1 MNWEAIGAIGEIVGA
16 MAVVLS
22 LIYLAIQVR
31 QNSNMARAESQ
42 LRLLANFREF
52 SNALKGKDPTAF
64 GRGLQ
69 CYPDLPVDEDGTF
82 RGHMW
87 DAMHFF
93 QSALALYESG
103 TLDEEAYARY
113 ESFIAAM
120 FATPGGHRF
129 WQEAKHFLPGRQVQ
143 ALDARITG
151 GQLPDIRRVFLMDST
166 GEKPTAVAQ
175 GGSS

>member
-1 MNWEAIGAIGEIVGA
+1 MNWEAIGAVGEIIGA

-69 CYPDLPVDEDGTF
+69 CYPDLPVAEDGTF
-82 RGHMW
+82 RGHLW
-87 DAMHFF
+87 DALHFF
-93 QSALALYESG
+93 QCALALYESG
-103 TLDEEAYARY
+103 TLDEEAYAGF
-113 ESFIAAM
+113 ESTIAAM
-120 FATPGGHRF
+120 LATPGGRRF
-129 WQEAKHFLPGRQVQ
+129 WQEAKHFLVRRQVQ
-143 ALDARITG
+143 ALDARIAR
-151 GQLPDIRRVFLMDST
+151 GQLPDIRRAFLMDSA
-166 GEKPTAVAQ
+166 GEKPTEGAQ
-175 GGSS
+175 GGSN